1 MPPIQIQSS
10 VLGTLAWLAVAISV
24 TTGGGRAVA
33 ADRTVLLTVA
43 CDSYADL
50 KKQLGWL
57 GAQIDNPGLA
67 AMLESVLLMATQG
80 RGLGGLDIRRPLGAV
95 VTSDGTDL
103 AVHGFVP
110 VKDVDALLGS
120 LQAVIG
126 PVEAPKDGVRR
137 VTLPSG
143 VDLAIR
149 ERDGWAL
156 IAPFGLETE
165 AVDASPLLAA
175 IANDYTLAIEGH
187 PSRMSDA
194 IRRRLL
200 EAVDQAAAAS
210 AAQGQR
216 MDSAPIKAAIESL
229 RQTES
234 LSLGLAIDPEAGNVF
249 LENRSLAV
257 PGSASAAILAA
268 AGTGTLTVAT
278 PAAVDSAA
286 PAIRGYLA
294 QSVSEEDRRQF
305 METLDQTLPTNA
317 DDPITRTIASLL
329 RSILSASLASGGI
342 DAAIAVDTTAA
353 NADKPLPAVIAG
365 MRVKNGVGL
374 EQQVKQAF
382 GPGGAAS
389 KGVSCQF
396 DAGKAGAANL
406 HRIGVDLKGTPAVD
420 LLGDSLDLTLAVSDN
435 YAFLL
440 SGDGVPQRV
449 EAALAAS
456 GRPDP
461 TAKPIA
467 SLEAATT
474 GVLDYAAKMGA
485 GPQVAAAAERAAAA
499 DSAVLKLFI
508 RPIDRGLVT
517 RISADAGVLK
527 AAATLAGQP
536 APQPGLGIPVPP
548 GAGFPI
554 PVPLPTR

>member
-1 MPPIQIQSS
+1 
-10 VLGTLAWLAVAISV
+10 
-24 TTGGGRAVA
+24 
-33 ADRTVLLTVA
+33 VLLTVA

-156 IAPFGLETE
+156 ITPFGLDTE

-216 MDSAPIKAAIESL
+216 MDSAPIKAAVESL

-278 PAAVDSAA
+278 PAAADSAA

-485 GPQVAAAAERAAAA
+485 GPQVAAAAERAAP
-499 DSAVLKLFI
+499 S
-508 RPIDRGLVT
+508 RGGRRV
-517 RISADAGVLK
+517 
-527 AAATLAGQP
+527 
-536 APQPGLGIPVPP
+536 
-548 GAGFPI
+548 
-554 PVPLPTR
+554 

>member
-1 MPPIQIQSS
+1 MPPIQIRSS
-10 VLGTLAWLAVAISV
+10 VLGTLAWLAVAISL

-33 ADRTVLLTVA
+33 ADRTVLLTIA

-156 IAPFGLETE
+156 ITPFGLDTE

-216 MDSAPIKAAIESL
+216 MDSTPIKAAVESL

>member
-1 MPPIQIQSS
+1 MHPIQVRRSIPA
-10 VLGTLAWLAVAISV
+10 TLVWLAVAISV
-24 TTGGGRAVA
+24 ATGGGRAVA

-50 KKQLGWL
+50 KKQLSWFGS
-57 GAQIDNPGLA
+57 QIDNPGLA

-80 RGLGGLDIRRPLGAV
+80 RGLGGLDVRRPLGAV

-126 PVEAPKDGVRR
+126 PVEPPKDGVRR

-156 IAPFGLETE
+156 IAPFALDTE
-165 AVDASPLLAA
+165 AVDASQSLAA
-175 IANDYTLAIEGH
+175 IAKDYTLAIEGH

-200 EAVDQAAAAS
+200 EAIDQAAAAS

-216 MDSAPIKAAIESL
+216 MDPAPIRAAVENL

-234 LSLGLAIDPEAGNVF
+234 LSLGLAIDDEAGSLF

-257 PGSASAAILAA
+257 PGSAFAAAITA
-268 AGTGTLTVAT
+268 AGKGTLTVAT
-278 PAAVDSAA
+278 PALADAAA

-294 QSVSEEDRRQF
+294 QSVSAEDRRQF
-305 METLDQTLPTNA
+305 LETLDQTLPANA

-329 RSILSASLASGGI
+329 RSILSASLATGGI
-342 DAAIAVDTTAA
+342 DAAIAVDTSAA
-353 NADKPLPAVIAG
+353 NADKPLPSLIAG

-396 DAGKAGAANL
+396 DAGKVGAANL
-406 HRIGVDLKGTPAVD
+406 HRIGIDLKGTPAVD
-420 LLGDSLDLTLAVSDN
+420 LLGDSLDLTLAVSDD

-449 EAALAAS
+449 GAALAAS

-461 TAKPIA
+461 AAKPIV
-467 SLEAATT
+467 SLDATLS
-474 GVLDYAAKMGA
+474 GVLDYAAKLGA

-536 APQPGLGIPVPP
+536 DPQPGLGIPVPA

>member
-1 MPPIQIQSS
+1 MPPIQIRSS
-10 VLGTLAWLAVAISV
+10 VLGTLAWLAVAISL

-156 IAPFGLETE
+156 ITPFGLDTE

-216 MDSAPIKAAIESL
+216 MDSAPIKAAVESL

-278 PAAVDSAA
+278 PAAADSAA

-294 QSVSEEDRRQF
+294 QSVSEGDRRQF

-508 RPIDRGLVT
+508 RPIDRGLVP

>member
-1 MPPIQIQSS
+1 MPPIQIRSS
-10 VLGTLAWLAVAISV
+10 VLGTLAWLAVAISL

-156 IAPFGLETE
+156 ITPFGLDTE

-216 MDSAPIKAAIESL
+216 MDSAPIKAAVESL

-499 DSAVLKLFI
+499 NSAVLKLFI

-527 AAATLAGQP
+527 AAAALAGQP

>member
-1 MPPIQIQSS
+1 MPPIQIRSS
-10 VLGTLAWLAVAISV
+10 VLGTLAWLAVAISL
-24 TTGGGRAVA
+24 TTGGGRVVA
-33 ADRTVLLTVA
+33 ADRTVLLTIA

-156 IAPFGLETE
+156 ITPFGLDTE

-216 MDSAPIKAAIESL
+216 MDSAPIKAAVESL

-278 PAAVDSAA
+278 PAAADSAA

-406 HRIGVDLKGTPAVD
+406 HRIGDYFGSGRLEYWWWNY
-420 LLGDSLDLTLAVSDN
+420 LDWRGKWWRHVHFVGKTLNIVAK
-435 YAFLL
+435 
-440 SGDGVPQRV
+440 VPQLHSRV
-449 EAALAAS
+449 
-456 GRPDP
+456 
-461 TAKPIA
+461 
-467 SLEAATT
+467 
-474 GVLDYAAKMGA
+474 V
-485 GPQVAAAAERAAAA
+485 
-499 DSAVLKLFI
+499 
-508 RPIDRGLVT
+508 
-517 RISADAGVLK
+517 
-527 AAATLAGQP
+527 
-536 APQPGLGIPVPP
+536 
-548 GAGFPI
+548 
-554 PVPLPTR
+554 

>member
-1 MPPIQIQSS
+1 MPPIQIRSS
-10 VLGTLAWLAVAISV
+10 VLGTLAWLAVAISL

-33 ADRTVLLTVA
+33 ADRTVLLTIA

-156 IAPFGLETE
+156 ITPFGLDTE

-216 MDSAPIKAAIESL
+216 MDSAPIKAAVESL

-278 PAAVDSAA
+278 PAAADSAA

-499 DSAVLKLFI
+499 NSAVLKLFI

-527 AAATLAGQP
+527 AAAALAGQP

>member
-1 MPPIQIQSS
+1 MPPIQIRSS
-10 VLGTLAWLAVAISV
+10 VLGTLAWLAVAISL

-156 IAPFGLETE
+156 ITPFGLDTE

-216 MDSAPIKAAIESL
+216 MDSAPIKAAVESL

-278 PAAVDSAA
+278 PAAADSAA

-527 AAATLAGQP
+527 AAAALAGQP

>member
-1 MPPIQIQSS
+1 MPPIQIRSS
-10 VLGTLAWLAVAISV
+10 VLGTLAWLAVAISL

-156 IAPFGLETE
+156 ITPFGLDTE

-216 MDSAPIKAAIESL
+216 MDSAPIKAAVESL

-278 PAAVDSAA
+278 PAAADSAA

-499 DSAVLKLFI
+499 DSADLKLFI
-508 RPIDRGLVT
+508 RPIDRGLVP

-527 AAATLAGQP
+527 AAAALAGQP

>member
-1 MPPIQIQSS
+1 MPPIQIRSS
-10 VLGTLAWLAVAISV
+10 VLGTLAWLAVAISL

-156 IAPFGLETE
+156 ITPFGLDTE

-216 MDSAPIKAAIESL
+216 MDSTPIKAAVESL

-527 AAATLAGQP
+527 AAAALAGQP

>member
-1 MPPIQIQSS
+1 MPPIQIRSS

-216 MDSAPIKAAIESL
+216 MDSAPIKAAVESL